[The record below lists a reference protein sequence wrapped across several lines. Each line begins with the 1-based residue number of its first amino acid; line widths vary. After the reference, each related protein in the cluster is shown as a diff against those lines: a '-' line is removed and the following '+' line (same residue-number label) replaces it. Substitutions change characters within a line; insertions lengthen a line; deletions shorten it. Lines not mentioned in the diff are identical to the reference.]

1 LDWVGQFE
9 VIMRDSPLLAL
20 LLAFVGGI
28 LAGFT
33 PCSYPML
40 PIVVGFVGSKARGS
54 RLRGFV
60 LSSFYV
66 LGVAIVYSS
75 LGAFA
80 ALSGRLFGTVASSP
94 WVYLLVG
101 NICIVFG
108 LVMLDAIVLPSPA
121 FLSRFQVRHIPGHDI
136 ITSILLGG
144 ASALVV
150 SACTTPILGV
160 LLTFV
165 AARQNVIWGISML
178 FVFAYGMGSL
188 VIVTGTFTGLL
199 LSRPRAGVWM
209 KWIQKFF
216 ALLMILTG
224 VYFLIKTGELW

>member
-1 LDWVGQFE
+1 
-9 VIMRDSPLLAL
+9 
-20 LLAFVGGI
+20 
-28 LAGFT
+28 
-33 PCSYPML
+33 ML

-108 LVMLDAIVLPSPA
+108 LVMLDAITLPSPA
-121 FLSRFQVRHIPGHDI
+121 FLSRFQVRRIPGHDI

-165 AARQNVIWGISML
+165 AARQNVLWGISML
-178 FVFAYGMGSL
+178 FVFAYGLGSL

-199 LSRPRAGVWM
+199 LSRPRAGS
-209 KWIQKFF
+209 
-216 ALLMILTG
+216 G
-224 VYFLIKTGELW
+224 